1 MIITDTQLTVANIK
15 DNSGMTI
22 DEIIKSETDLWLS
35 SQARENQLLGEAYY
49 RVNGEGVEILKK
61 EQKLPKRSNI
71 KRVHP
76 YIRELVDQ
84 KVGYLLSNAP
94 EVATENAQYK
104 AVLDAIMDKRFMRL
118 LMRTVKDIEKCGM
131 AYWQPYFNSESELA
145 FKRLKPWEVK
155 PLWLDD
161 DHEKLGGFIRV
172 WEREEYVSRQKK
184 TVRYVTY
191 GDDKCFRHYRY
202 EEGSSRFEPIGT
214 EPHFSLVTQKDGKL
228 VRTPYQ
234 WGRVPLVYWKAND
247 EEQGI
252 VELLKSLVDDYD
264 NQASKNSDLLADI
277 AQLVWVIKGYGGQD
291 LGSFM
296 GDLRKYMAMKVDPDG
311 GGGVDTIKT
320 EPDTS
325 AVAELLTRTR
335 QNVYQFGRGVDTQ
348 NEDLGNASG
357 QAIRFRYGNL
367 DLDSSI
373 IESELQ
379 ASFEIVEWFIQ
390 RALLLTGK
398 GDFTSEDAQITFHRD
413 TIINEKEIVDVCSA
427 SKGIISDQTIM
438 EHHPWAAEDEA
449 DRLTKQEEEAMKR
462 AEEYQDAF
470 QPKGQNDEGKDDTTA
485 GQTQT

>member
-15 DNSGMTI
+15 NNSGMTT

-35 SQARENQLLGEAYY
+35 SRARENQLLGEAYY

-76 YIRELVDQ
+76 FVRELTDQ
-84 KVGYLLSNAP
+84 KVGYLLANDP
-94 EVATENAQYK
+94 EVATDNARYK
-104 AVLDAIMDKRFMRL
+104 EALDKVMDKRFMRL
-118 LMRTVKDIEKCGM
+118 LMRTVKDVVKCGM
-131 AYWQPYFNSESELA
+131 AYWQPYFNSEGGLA

-184 TVRYVTY
+184 AVRYVTY

-202 EEGSSRFEPIGT
+202 EEGGTRFEPIGT
-214 EPHFSLVTQKDGKL
+214 EPHFCLVTQKGGKEAKA
-228 VRTPYQ
+228 PYK
-234 WGRVPLVYWKAND
+234 WGRAPLVYWKANA

-252 VELLKSLVDDYD
+252 VEQLKSLVDDYD
-264 NQASKNSDLLADI
+264 RQASKNSDLLADL
-277 AQLVWVIKGYGGQD
+277 AQLVWIIKGYGGQN

-296 GDLRKYMAMKVDPDG
+296 DDLLRYMALKVDGD
-311 GGGVDTIKT
+311 GGVDTIKM
-320 EPDTS
+320 EPDTD
-325 AVAELLTRTR
+325 AVAELLARTR
-335 QNVYQFGRGVDTQ
+335 QDLYQFGRGVDTQ

-390 RALLLTGK
+390 QALLLTGQ
-398 GDFTSEDAQITFHRD
+398 GDFTSEDAQIVFHRD
-413 TIINEKEIVDVCSA
+413 TIINEKEIVEICA
-427 SKGIISDQTIM
+427 KSKGVISDKTIM
-438 EHHPWAAEDEA
+438 EHHPWAAEDEGERLAEQEA
-449 DRLTKQEEEAMKR
+449 DAMKR
-462 AEEYQDAF
+462 AEEYQNAF
-470 QPKGQNDEGKDDTTA
+470 GLKAADGDGAGAAA
-485 GQTQT
+485 GQTQAA